1 MTISTKGVSWKYKM
15 VVFLRDTFFYMLFYK
30 DTYKDTIEENEKQ
43 NKQFEKGR
51 NKYGNG

>member
-1 MTISTKGVSWKYKM
+1 MTISTKGVSWKYKV
-15 VVFLRDTFFYMLFYK
+15 VVFLRDTFFYMLF
-30 DTYKDTIEENEKQ
+30 YKDTIEENEKQ